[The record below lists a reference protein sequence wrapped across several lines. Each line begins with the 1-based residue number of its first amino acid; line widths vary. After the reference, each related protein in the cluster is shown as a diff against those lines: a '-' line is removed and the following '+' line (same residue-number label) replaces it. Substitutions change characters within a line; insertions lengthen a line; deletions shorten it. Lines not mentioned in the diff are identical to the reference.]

1 MFTMEYSEIQV
12 LIEKYLNGQANESE
26 KKLVDAWYD
35 SFESSPGLTSELSQE
50 LISDMQAKTFVTLLH
65 KLDLNKD

>member
-1 MFTMEYSEIQV
+1 
-12 LIEKYLNGQANESE
+12 LNGQANESE

-50 LISDMQAKTFVTLLH
+50 LISDMQAKTFITLLH
-65 KLDLNKD
+65 KLDLNKE

>member
-1 MFTMEYSEIQV
+1 MEYSEMKV

-35 SFESSPGLTSELSQE
+35 SFESTPGLTSELSQE
-50 LISDMQAKTFVTLLH
+50 LISDLQAKNFVTLLH
-65 KLDLNKD
+65 KLNLNKE

>member
-1 MFTMEYSEIQV
+1 MKV

-35 SFESSPGLTSELSQE
+35 SFESTPGLTSELSQE
-50 LISDMQAKTFVTLLH
+50 LISDLQAKNFVTLLH
-65 KLDLNKD
+65 KLNLNKE